1 TRVTSFLAAECSHR
15 GEYSAES
22 FLASSSVAAC
32 CVCER
37 EKDFNFEE
45 KMGKRRK
52 PRKDEA
58 QKDTSVV
65 GATPFQESQQQQE
78 AVASRRSGRVLRMKQ
93 EPQQALL
100 LPPPGFAP
108 SDALPSHP
116 RYQTRKSLRAIL
128 GQWESITTTPRSPI
142 RHVKASYPSCATSDL
157 PAHLTTGISKAI
169 KEMLDDFVPTEL
181 EHQSILTN
189 CGVLGV
195 ENQKQ
200 GQHAQTPPFPEV
212 VVEINATV
220 SKVDVVLNANATE
233 VETRSNQIGVLP
245 AKSIS
250 LNLTRI
256 AALMNDY
263 PSDAD
268 EVESRPGHMSVMVDR
283 YRVKEE
289 AAPVLQKIFLKYGD
303 IAMNS
308 SFSSVNFSSSL
319 LEFVCDIYKKLEET
333 DFLSITSK
341 EIQSM
346 LAEARDLEV
355 AKIDVGWLSRR
366 LNDIS
371 QAKQLLQDSC
381 KLKEA
386 KTRNLVVM
394 ETNRK
399 NWKN

>member
-1 TRVTSFLAAECSHR
+1 
-15 GEYSAES
+15 
-22 FLASSSVAAC
+22 
-32 CVCER
+32 
-37 EKDFNFEE
+37 
-45 KMGKRRK
+45 
-52 PRKDEA
+52 
-58 QKDTSVV
+58 
-65 GATPFQESQQQQE
+65 
-78 AVASRRSGRVLRMKQ
+78 
-93 EPQQALL
+93 
-100 LPPPGFAP
+100 
-108 SDALPSHP
+108 
-116 RYQTRKSLRAIL
+116 
-128 GQWESITTTPRSPI
+128 
-142 RHVKASYPSCATSDL
+142 
-157 PAHLTTGISKAI
+157 
-169 KEMLDDFVPTEL
+169 

-200 GQHAQTPPFPEV
+200 GQHAQTPPLPEV
-212 VVEINATV
+212 VVENNATV
-220 SKVDVVLNANATE
+220 SKADVVLNAKATE
-233 VETRSNQIGVLP
+233 AETRSSQNGVLP
-245 AKSIS
+245 TKSMS

-268 EVESRPGHMSVMVDR
+268 DVESRPGHMSVMVDK

-319 LEFVCDIYKKLEET
+319 LEFVCDICKKLEET

-346 LAEARDLEV
+346 LAEARDLE
-355 AKIDVGWLSRR
+355 AARIDVEWLSRR

-371 QAKQLLQDSC
+371 QAKQPLQDSC
-381 KLKEA
+381 KLKET

-394 ETNRK
+394 ETNKKELEELKEECRVLQQRIHNK
-399 NWKN
+399 EDEFGIARSENEKITQNFAALKSKVNSFLKKSLAHDLL